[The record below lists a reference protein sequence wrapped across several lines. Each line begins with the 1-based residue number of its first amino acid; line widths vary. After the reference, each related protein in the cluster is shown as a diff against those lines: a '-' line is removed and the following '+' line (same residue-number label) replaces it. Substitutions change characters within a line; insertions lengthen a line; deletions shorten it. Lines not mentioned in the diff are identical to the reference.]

1 MNGKTAKSAGNDCPV
16 IQNNENFQTPYSNDI
31 FILL

>member
-1 MNGKTAKSAGNDCPV
+1 MEKQQNQAGNECPV
-16 IQNNENFQTPYSNDI
+16 IQNNKNFQTPYSNDI